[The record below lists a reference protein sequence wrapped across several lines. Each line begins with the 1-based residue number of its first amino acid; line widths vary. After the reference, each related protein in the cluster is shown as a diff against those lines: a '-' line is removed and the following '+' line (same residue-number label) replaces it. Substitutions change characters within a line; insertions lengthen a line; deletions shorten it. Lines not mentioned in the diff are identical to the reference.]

1 MNAVLIALALLC
13 FLAMAASIEHIG
25 KDWGR
30 TLFNI
35 SATIFMLA
43 IVLLFVG

>member
-1 MNAVLIALALLC
+1 MNALLIVLAFLC
-13 FLAMAASIEHIG
+13 FLVMGSSIEYIG

-35 SATIFMLA
+35 STTIFMLA